1 MHPAGRHALHLP
13 RLRAS
18 GRWRRVCTGC
28 SADRPEHVPC
38 APPRSGWE
46 SIQDGVSHQTCP
58 SHRQVVVFEVQAHAI
73 ARIPAL
79 LAVAQQHRQID
90 DRDLGGYLRQVEQDV
105 AVTPV
110 PPAALDVRHI
120 DSLSLCAEPQGID
133 TAWKL
138 GRLEGEHD
146 LFALVDLI
154 RCSLGR
160 GTSAASRCM
169 NSSGLMTRCAV
180 RSRHGVLSLSPT
192 CPAALSCTRSSDD
205 AEPGYKQS
213 SGLFAPGD
221 GAGHSPGAVCKAAG

>member
-1 MHPAGRHALHLP
+1 
-13 RLRAS
+13 
-18 GRWRRVCTGC
+18 
-28 SADRPEHVPC
+28 
-38 APPRSGWE
+38 
-46 SIQDGVSHQTCP
+46 
-58 SHRQVVVFEVQAHAI
+58 VVVFEVQAHAI
-73 ARIPAL
+73 ARIPAS

-180 RSRHGVLSLSPT
+180 TSRHGVLSLSPT